1 MKLDAYLTEKGI
13 SQAEFGKKLSP
24 PVSQGLV
31 SQWINGGTR
40 VTLDNA
46 LEIERVTDGA
56 VTVRDCS
63 EMFQKAAA

>member
-1 MKLDAYLTEKGI
+1 MKLDEYLNKNGL
-13 SQAEFGKKLSP
+13 SQAEFGKKLTP

-46 LEIERVTDGA
+46 LEIERVTDGS
-56 VTVRDCS
+56 VTVRDCA